1 MLIALQSVLGKNDK
15 TPTTIIK
22 DYIDKQKLKDDKIY
36 TNLILE

>member
-1 MLIALQSVLGKNDK
+1 MTLQSILGKNDK
-15 TPTTIIK
+15 TSTTIIK